1 MGDEMKR
8 FTTNHTINSEWLS
21 RQFEHSATFRKRS
34 VINAHDPNLEITVF
48 YFDSMVNGDRLNRD
62 VIRALRREKLPQGKG
77 DAAQRVAEGMLYA
90 GTQEFSDRT
99 HKAAVQIASGDCV
112 ILVGDCPRAIIL
124 DIKGMAMRG
133 IEQPDGEV
141 SVAGSHEGFNENI
154 ISDLALIKKRL
165 STPKLRAEMVRLG
178 KQSHT
183 AVCVMYMDG
192 IAKKEIVKRI
202 LSRVQSIS
210 IDGVWD
216 ANYVIEMIAGKRGLL
231 FPTVGRT
238 QRPDV
243 AADKLCEGRVV
254 VLVNG
259 SPNALCLPFFFTENF
274 QTADDY
280 YLSQPYANV
289 GRLLRLIGFFLAI
302 LVPGAF
308 IAMMLYHPEMF
319 PAELMYSIAAAGR
332 GVPIGPLWEMILLFL
347 VFETLRET
355 GSRMPE
361 AVGLALNI
369 VGAIV
374 LGQSAVE
381 AGFVSAPM
389 VIVVAFSGTVGL
401 MVRELRGSVFFLRLA
416 FIVAAAWLGWFGMGA
431 LLLVL
436 WVYLHSLKTE
446 GLAYMYT
453 FSPLYSLV
461 GQDVFLRAKIPFMNF
476 RQRKL
481 TDNFRRQAKR

>member
-1 MGDEMKR
+1 MKK
-8 FTTNHTINSEWLS
+8 FTSDFSINAEWLS
-21 RQFEHSATFRKRS
+21 RQFERAATFRARK
-34 VINAHDPNLEITVF
+34 VINAHAPSLPITVF

-62 VIRALRREKLPQGKG
+62 VITALRREKLPEGEG
-77 DAAQRVAEGMLYA
+77 DLASRVAAGMLYA
-90 GTQEFSDRT
+90 GTQEFSDQT

-112 ILVGDCPRAIIL
+112 ILVGDCPRVIIL

-133 IEQPDGEV
+133 IEQPDGEA

-154 ISDLALIKKRL
+154 ISGLALIKKRL
-165 STPKLRAEMVRLG
+165 SSPKLRAELVRLG
-178 KQSHT
+178 KQSNT
-183 AVCVMYMDG
+183 AVCVLYMEG
-192 IAKKEIVKRI
+192 IARKDIVRRV
-202 LSRVQSIS
+202 LERVQSIS

-216 ANYVIEMIAGKRGLL
+216 ANYIAEMILGRRSLL
-231 FPTVGRT
+231 FPTAGKT
-238 QRPDV
+238 QRPDT

-259 SPNALCLPFFFTENF
+259 SPIALCLPFLYVENF

-280 YLSQPYANV
+280 YLSRPYGNV
-289 GRLLRLIGFFLAI
+289 GRVLRMVGFYLSI

-308 IAMMLYHPEMF
+308 IAMILHHAEML

-332 GVPIGPLWEMILLFL
+332 GVPVSSLWEILLLFI

-401 MVRELRGSVFFLRLA
+401 MVRELRGTVFFLRLG
-416 FIVAAAWLGWFGMGA
+416 FIIAGAWLGWFGITA
-431 LLLVL
+431 LMLVL
-436 WVYLHSLKTE
+436 WAYLHSMRSV
-446 GLAYMYT
+446 GLPYMYT
-453 FSPLYSLV
+453 FSPLYARV
-461 GQDVFLRAKIPFMNF
+461 GQDVFLRAKLSEMNF
-476 RQRKL
+476 RQRL
-481 TDNFRRQAKR
+481 LSANQRRQGKR

>member
-1 MGDEMKR
+1 MKK
-8 FTTNHTINSEWLS
+8 FTTDHNINKEWIS
-21 RQFEHSATFRKRS
+21 RQFERSATFRQRA
-34 VINAHDPNLEITVF
+34 VINAHDPHLAITLF

-62 VIRALRREKLPQGKG
+62 VITALRREKLPCGKG
-77 DAAQRVAEGMLYA
+77 DLATRVAEGMLYA
-90 GTQEFSDRT
+90 GTQEFSDQT

-112 ILVGDCPRAIIL
+112 VLVGDCPRVIIL
-124 DIKGMAMRG
+124 DLKGMAMRG
-133 IEQPDGEV
+133 IEQPDGEA

-154 ISDLALIKKRL
+154 ISNLSLIKKRL
-165 STPKLRAEMVRLG
+165 STPKLRAELVRLG

-192 IAKKEIVKRI
+192 IVRDDVAQQV
-202 LSRVQSIS
+202 LSRVRSIS
-210 IDGVWD
+210 IDGMWD
-216 ANYVIEMIAGKRGLL
+216 ANYIIEMISGNRSLL
-231 FPTVGRT
+231 FPRVGKT

-259 SPNALCLPFFFTENF
+259 SPIALCLPFFFAENF

-280 YLSQPYANV
+280 YLNQPYANV
-289 GRLLRLIGFFLAI
+289 GRALRLVGFFLSI

-308 IAMMLYHPEMF
+308 IAMVLHHAQML
-319 PAELMYSIAAAGR
+319 PAELMYSVAAAGR

-401 MVRELRGSVFFLRLA
+401 MVRELRGTVFFLRLG
-416 FIVAAAWLGWFGMGA
+416 FITAAAWLGWFGISA

-436 WVYLHSLKTE
+436 WVYLHSLKTV
-446 GLAYMYT
+446 GLPYMYT
-453 FSPLYSLV
+453 FSPLYSLAK
-461 GQDVFLRAKIPFMNF
+461 QDVFLRSKIPFMNF
-476 RQRKL
+476 RQGKL
-481 TDNFRRQAKR
+481 SKNRRRQADR

>member
-1 MGDEMKR
+1 MKE
-8 FTTNHTINSEWLS
+8 FTGEHSINAEWLS
-21 RQFEHSATFRKRS
+21 RQFERAATFRARR
-34 VINAHDPNLEITVF
+34 VINAHDPDLRITVF
-48 YFDSMVNGDRLNRD
+48 YFDCMVNGDRLNRD
-62 VIRALRREKLPQGKG
+62 VIASLRRERVPAGEESLSR
-77 DAAQRVAEGMLYA
+77 RVAGMLYA
-90 GTQEFSDRT
+90 GTQEMSRET
-99 HKAAVQIASGDCV
+99 EKAAVQIASGDCV
-112 ILVGDCPRAIIL
+112 ILVGDCPEAVIL

-141 SVAGSHEGFNENI
+141 SVAGPHEGFNENI
-154 ISDLALIKKRL
+154 ISCLALIKKRL
-165 STPKLRAEMVRLG
+165 SSPKLRAELIKLG
-178 KQSHT
+178 RRSNT
-183 AVCVMYMDG
+183 AVCVLYMEG
-192 IAKKEIVKRI
+192 IARREIVKRI
-202 LSRVQSIS
+202 LDKVKSIT

-216 ANYVIEMIAGKRGLL
+216 SNYVTEMILGRQSLL

-259 SPNALCLPFFFTENF
+259 SPVALCLPFLFTENF

-280 YLSQPYANV
+280 YLSRPYGNV
-289 GRLLRLIGFFLAI
+289 GRALRLIGFFLSI

-308 IAMMLYHPEMF
+308 IAMLLHHPAMLPNDLF
-319 PAELMYSIAAAGR
+319 YSIAAAGR
-332 GVPIGPLWEMILLFL
+332 GVPVGDLLEMILLFL

-401 MVRELRGSVFFLRLA
+401 MVRELRGTVFFLRLG
-416 FIVAAAWLGWFGMGA
+416 FIAAGAWLGWFGIGTM
-431 LLLVL
+431 LLVL
-436 WVYLHSLKTE
+436 WSYLHSLQSA
-446 GLAYMYT
+446 GLPYLYT
-453 FSPLYSLV
+453 FSPLYTLA
-461 GQDVFLRAKIPFMNF
+461 GQDTFLRSKLSKMNF
-476 RQRKL
+476 RQRL
-481 TDNFRRQAKR
+481 LSANRRRQK

>member
-1 MGDEMKR
+1 MKQ
-8 FTTNHTINSEWLS
+8 FTSDFDINFEWIS
-21 RQFEHSATFRKRS
+21 RQFEHAATFRARK
-34 VINAHDPNLEITVF
+34 VINAHDSDFPVAVF

-62 VIRALRREKLPQGKG
+62 VIMALRRERLPQGEG
-77 DAAQRVAEGMLYA
+77 DTAERVAGMLYA
-90 GTQEFSDRT
+90 GTQEFTCET

-112 ILVGDCPRAIIL
+112 ILVGDCPRVIIL

-133 IEQPDGEV
+133 IEQPDGES

-154 ISDLALIKKRL
+154 ISGLALIKKRL
-165 STPKLRAEMVRLG
+165 SSPKLRAELVRIG
-178 KQSHT
+178 VQSHT
-183 AVCVMYMDG
+183 AVCVMYMEG
-192 IAKKEIVKRI
+192 IARQDIVRRVME
-202 LSRVQSIS
+202 RVQAIS

-216 ANYVIEMIAGKRGLL
+216 SNYIAEMILGRQSLL
-231 FPTVGRT
+231 FPTVGKT

-259 SPNALCLPFFFTENF
+259 SPIALCLPFLFTENF

-280 YLSQPYANV
+280 YLSRPYGNV
-289 GRLLRLIGFFLAI
+289 GRVLRLLGFYLSI
-302 LVPGAF
+302 IVPGAF
-308 IAMMLYHPEMF
+308 IAMILHHPEML
-319 PAELMYSIAAAGR
+319 PSELMYSVAAAGR
-332 GVPIGPLWEMILLFL
+332 GVPVSSLWEILLLFI

-401 MVRELRGSVFFLRLA
+401 MVRELRGTVFFLRLG
-416 FIVAAAWLGWFGMGA
+416 FITAGAWLGWFGISA
-431 LLLVL
+431 LLLIL
-436 WVYLHSLKTE
+436 WAYLHSLKTV
-446 GLAYMYT
+446 GLPYMYT
-453 FSPLYSLV
+453 FSPFYSLA
-461 GQDVFLRAKIPFMNF
+461 GQDVFVRARIPKMKF
-476 RQRKL
+476 RQQL
-481 TDNFRRQAKR
+481 LSDNQRRQGKK

>member
-1 MGDEMKR
+1 MKQ
-8 FTTNHTINSEWLS
+8 FTSNFDINAEWIS
-21 RQFEHSATFRKRS
+21 RQFEHSATFRARK
-34 VINAHDPNLEITVF
+34 VINAYDSELSIAVF

-62 VIRALRREKLPQGKG
+62 VIMALRREKLPQGEG
-77 DAAQRVAEGMLYA
+77 DTAERVAGMLYA
-90 GTQEFSDRT
+90 GTQEFTCET

-112 ILVGDCPRAIIL
+112 ILVGDCPKVIIL

-133 IEQPDGEV
+133 IEQPDGES

-154 ISDLALIKKRL
+154 ISGLALIKKRL
-165 STPKLRAEMVRLG
+165 SSPKLRAELVRIG
-178 KQSHT
+178 VQSHT
-183 AVCVMYMDG
+183 AVCVMYMEG
-192 IAKKEIVKRI
+192 IARQDIVR
-202 LSRVQSIS
+202 RVLERVKTIS

-216 ANYVIEMIAGKRGLL
+216 SNYIAEMILGRQSLL
-231 FPTVGRT
+231 FPTVGKT

-259 SPNALCLPFFFTENF
+259 SPIALCLPFLFTENF

-280 YLSQPYANV
+280 YLSRPYGNV
-289 GRLLRLIGFFLAI
+289 GRVLRLLGFYLSI
-302 LVPGAF
+302 IVPGAF
-308 IAMMLYHPEMF
+308 IAMILHHPEML
-319 PAELMYSIAAAGR
+319 PSELMYSVAAAGR
-332 GVPIGPLWEMILLFL
+332 GVPISSLWEILLLFI
-347 VFETLRET
+347 VFEILRET

-381 AGFVSAPM
+381 AGLVSAPM

-401 MVRELRGSVFFLRLA
+401 MVRELRGTVFFLRLG
-416 FIVAAAWLGWFGMGA
+416 FITAGAWLGWFGISA

-436 WVYLHSLKTE
+436 WAYLHSLKTV
-446 GLAYMYT
+446 GLPYMYT
-453 FSPLYSLV
+453 FSPFYSLA
-461 GQDVFLRAKIPFMNF
+461 GQDVFLRARIPKMKF
-476 RQRKL
+476 RQRL
-481 TDNFRRQAKR
+481 LSVNQRRQGKK